1 MKNLI
6 VWAGL
11 IGSLAA
17 QPAPPAPSA
26 PPAPKPPSI
35 QVWTSAGSFLGVGVA
50 EITSDR
56 ARALNLKEEAG
67 VEVTRVDED
76 SPAAKAGV
84 QRGDVILEYNG
95 QRVDGI
101 EQLQRLIRET
111 PAGRSVKLAIVRN
124 GATQTLTA
132 VVGSRRSHAKEFFG
146 PDAIELPEIRNLQ
159 QELAELER
167 NGMPKMMTSTRNARL
182 GIEAESLGPQLAE
195 YFGVKEGV
203 LVRSVSKGSAA
214 ERAGI
219 KAGDVIVQVDKTK
232 VANAGEISSAVRA
245 ARSSAAFPID
255 LKRDHKDL
263 TVTVSIEQ
271 ASNDRMPEHVVVRE
285 PPL

>member
-1 MKNLI
+1 MKSLI
-6 VWAGL
+6 VWVGL

-17 QPAPPAPSA
+17 QPAPPAPTA

-35 QVWTSAGSFLGVGVA
+35 QVWTSSGSFLGVGVA

-84 QRGDVILEYNG
+84 QRNDVILEYNG

-124 GATQTLTA
+124 GATQNLTA

-146 PDAIELPEIRNLQ
+146 PDSIEMPEIHIPD
-159 QELAELER
+159 
-167 NGMPKMMTSTRNARL
+167 MPMIITSTRNARL

-203 LVRSVSKGSAA
+203 LVRSVSKSSAA
-214 ERAGI
+214 ERAGL
-219 KAGDVIVQVDKTK
+219 KAGDVILRVDKTQ
-232 VANAGEISSAVRA
+232 VSTAGEIASAVRA
-245 ARSSAAFPID
+245 ARSSASFPID

-263 TVTVSIEQ
+263 TITVSIEQ
-271 ASNDRMPEHVVVRE
+271 ASNDRAPEHVIVRE
-285 PPL
+285 PPLN

>member
-1 MKNLI
+1 MRTNRWIACVGL
-6 VWAGL
+6 VW
-11 IGSLAA
+11 SLAA

-26 PPAPKPPSI
+26 PPAPLAPLAPRSPAI
-35 QVWTSAGSFLGVGVA
+35 QLWTSGGSFLGVGVA

-56 ARALNLKEEAG
+56 AKALNLKEEAG

-111 PAGRSVKLAIVRN
+111 PAGRGVKVAISRN
-124 GATQTLTA
+124 GAAQTLTA

-146 PDAIELPEIRNLQ
+146 PDGVDMPEIHIPD
-159 QELAELER
+159 
-167 NGMPKMMTSTRNARL
+167 MPMIMTTTRNARL
-182 GIEAESLGPQLAE
+182 GVEAESLGSQLAE

-203 LVRSVSKGSAA
+203 LVRSVNKGSAA
-214 ERAGI
+214 ERAGV
-219 KAGDVIVQVDKTK
+219 KAGDVILRVDKTK
-232 VANAGEISSAVRA
+232 VVTAGEISSAVRA
-245 ARSSAAFPID
+245 SRSSSSFPID

-263 TVTVSIEQ
+263 TVTVNIEQ
-271 ASNDRMPEHVVVRE
+271 AHNDSSQEHVIVRE
-285 PPL
+285 PPF